1 MTEHL
6 ADQGP
11 PPQLWPTAR
20 ALPARALLLALAT
33 ISLAAVTVDG
43 AAAQADSR
51 PQIVQELADS
61 ELALRDQLVPQ
72 DRLVTQAQL
81 LAQAQVPAQQT
92 PAKKYSRPNPSP
104 IALEAKTKL
113 VEFENAP
120 FPFDSGDDPRRRKA
134 AAVDDDRYNDP
145 RVLLHIPKGF
155 DIRKPGV
162 IVIFFHGHRAN
173 LTRDVLARQ
182 RVAEQISLSRA
193 NAVLVAPQFAV
204 NASDSSAG
212 NFWTPGLFTLFLN
225 EASEQLAILHGF
237 LGLARDFDKLN
248 VVVVGYSGGFAP
260 VAWAIHHGGSSERMR
275 GVVLMDALYGELDKF
290 EKWITGDRYR
300 RFFISGYLGST
311 RARNLQL
318 QHMLDNRGIKY
329 SMSLADRIRPGSITF
344 LPGRN
349 GENHTSYVTKAW
361 TDNPLTDILNRLPEY
376 RRQ

>member
-1 MTEHL
+1 MGDKRL
-6 ADQGP
+6 QP
-11 PPQLWPTAR
+11 
-20 ALPARALLLALAT
+20 
-33 ISLAAVTVDG
+33 
-43 AAAQADSR
+43 DSR
-51 PQIVQELADS
+51 PVSKAVVLAVAGA
-61 ELALRDQLVPQ
+61 LAVAPLGSASGQNLAQDETRLSAQLV
-72 DRLVTQAQL
+72 AQL
-81 LAQAQVPAQQT
+81 TAEAQRPAQQQT
-92 PAKKYSRPNPSP
+92 QPKRPSRPNPSP
-104 IALEAKTKL
+104 VATEAKTKL

-120 FPFDSGDDPRRRKA
+120 FPFDSGGGETRGRRTA
-134 AAVDDDRYNDP
+134 SLDNERYNDP
-145 RVLLHIPKGF
+145 RVLLHIPQGF

-173 LTRDVLARQ
+173 LSRDVLARQ
-182 RVAEQISLSRA
+182 RVAEQISLSKA

-237 LGLARDFDKLN
+237 LGMARDFDKLN
-248 VVVVGYSGGFAP
+248 VIIVGYSGGYAP

-275 GVVLMDALYGELDKF
+275 GVILLDALYGELDKF
-290 EKWITGDRYR
+290 EKWITADRYR

-318 QHMLDNRGIKY
+318 QNMLEHRNIKY
-329 SMSLADRIRPGSITF
+329 RMELDDRVRPGSITF

-361 TDNPLTDILNRLPEY
+361 TDNPIADILNRLPEY
-376 RRQ
+376 RR